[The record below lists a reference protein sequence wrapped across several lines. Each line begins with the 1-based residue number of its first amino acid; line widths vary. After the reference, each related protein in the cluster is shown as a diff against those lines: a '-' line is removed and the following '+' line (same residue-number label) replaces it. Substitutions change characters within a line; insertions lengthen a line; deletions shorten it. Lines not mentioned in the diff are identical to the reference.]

1 MLVLSRK
8 LSEEIVVG
16 DHIVVK
22 VVSIGNGKVRI
33 GIEAP
38 RDTPVHRREV
48 YDAIKAQAQSEGTIE
63 GDSETGT
70 T

>member
-8 LSEEIVVG
+8 LSEEIVIG
-16 DHIVVK
+16 SGIVVK

-33 GIEAP
+33 RIEAP
-38 RDTPVHRREV
+38 RDMPVHRREV
-48 YDAIKAQAQSEGTIE
+48 YDAIMAQSEGTA
-63 GDSETGT
+63 GDDAATGT